1 MRQLALSILFAAL
14 GALLSACCADGA
26 CNAPQPS
33 RYGTI
38 KIALGTSLGGA
49 RAWRPDQRAALE
61 PLVRELDA
69 LGPDF
74 VWGSEADPE
83 TIVVRPEA
91 LEAGACGFYRLGETS
106 VSVDPVCTEGFSALR
121 KAAAHEI
128 VHAVLYTRFGWRG
141 HLCWF
146 PLNAPVPAG
155 CHPTRVC
162 RECLLSPSIQGQD
175 SWEGGVE
182 HYSPSVAIPE
192 PQPEDIA
199 LVRDCFDRGSCE

>member
-1 MRQLALSILFAAL
+1 MRFLVILFAAAL
-14 GALLSACCADGA
+14 CALLSSCCADGS
-26 CNAPQPS
+26 CNVPEPS
-33 RYGTI
+33 RYGTV
-38 KIALGTSLGGA
+38 KIALGDSLRGD
-49 RAWRPDQRAALE
+49 RAWRPDQRAALD

-74 VWGSEADPE
+74 VWGDPGDAD
-83 TIVVRPEA
+83 TIIVRPEA
-91 LEAGACGFYRLGETS
+91 LEAGACGFYRLGESS
-106 VSVDPVCTEGFSALR
+106 VAVDPVCTAGFSALR

-128 VHAVLYTRFGWRG
+128 LHAVLHRRFGWSG

-162 RECLLSPSIQGQD
+162 RECLLSPEIQGQD

-182 HYSPSVAIPE
+182 NYAPSVAIPE
-192 PQPEDIA
+192 PQAEDIA
-199 LVRDCFDRGSCE
+199 LVRACFERGRCD